1 MKKPIVY
8 TLFPVPLIENELDI
22 PKKIKESLIK
32 QKYERVTI
40 NNGHISVDEYI
51 LNKPKYKSL
60 KKQILGQATLF
71 KKDILGM
78 TNKIDL
84 VFQNSWVMKHGPGDW
99 SQPHY
104 HANSFISG
112 ILYLKTPDNSGVINF
127 NRANPT
133 PHFTNPI
140 MELNRSEPNFVN
152 SDKFVVAPRENLLL
166 LFPSNLSHS
175 VDRNKSTESK
185 TSRKLL

>member
-60 KKQILGQATLF
+60 
-71 KKDILGM
+71 
-78 TNKIDL
+78 
-84 VFQNSWVMKHGPGDW
+84 
-99 SQPHY
+99 
-104 HANSFISG
+104 
-112 ILYLKTPDNSGVINF
+112 LY
-127 NRANPT
+127 
-133 PHFTNPI
+133 
-140 MELNRSEPNFVN
+140 
-152 SDKFVVAPRENLLL
+152 
-166 LFPSNLSHS
+166 PSNEFKWGYDRLLSF
-175 VDRNKSTESK
+175 KCCGLT
-185 TSRKLL
+185 